1 MRIQLGLMACLL
13 LFCSLVLRAQET
25 KGFYMGATSLIA
37 PKGFQNPYFINGAIR
52 PSCGVFWRKQLTEK
66 SQFQIGLQ
74 ARMTSFKRYIYNP
87 PQYTYRDPIIYKE
100 YSLFTGVPIEGI
112 TQVAPR
118 IHLSYGFETLF
129 NIYSMQKGQRYE
141 TGRWNTPGLVDF
153 HQKSPNESLVSIA
166 PLVGIHS
173 PLTSRWEVYLK
184 CSYSLTNYFK
194 NVSVEDDVH
203 FLAIQMGITALRPI
217 SPNKK
222 AP

>member
-1 MRIQLGLMACLL
+1 MRIQLILTAFLF

-66 SQFQIGLQ
+66 SQFQVGLQ

-129 NIYSMQKGQRYE
+129 NIYSMQRGQRYE

-166 PLVGIHS
+166 PFLGVVL
-173 PLTSRWEVYLK
+173 PMTDNWEAFIK
-184 CSYSLTNYFK
+184 CGYSLNNYFK
-194 NVSVEDDVH
+194 EVTDEDNMH
-203 FLAIQMGITALRPI
+203 FLSLTIGISRNWL
-217 SPNKK
+217 KK
-222 AP
+222 KK